1 MRGARDTI
9 GEHVKL
15 SGATVLLTGATG
27 GIGHAIAR
35 RLRADGAD
43 VVLTGRNAAVLEPL
57 AAELGARSIVADLG
71 DAADVDR
78 LLTETGPVDVLVA
91 NAALPG
97 TGDLATMSVER
108 IDQNLDVNLRAPI
121 MMARALVPQMVGR
134 GAGHLV
140 FIGSV
145 SGIVASPGSTLYNA
159 TKFGLRGF
167 AAALRQDLHPT
178 GVGVSIVE
186 PGFVRDAGMFVNS
199 GMEIPKGTRTV
210 SPEKVAAG
218 VVKAVTKNRG
228 EIVVA
233 PAELRFGAR
242 LGSLFP
248 SINDA
253 AQRQAGAA
261 EMVSKHAYND

>member
-1 MRGARDTI
+1 M
-9 GEHVKL
+9 KL
-15 SGATVLLTGATG
+15 SGAAVLLTGATG

-35 RLRADGAD
+35 RLKTEGCE
-43 VVLTGRNAAVLEPL
+43 VILTGRNAAVLAPL
-57 AAELGARSIVADLG
+57 AEELGARSIVADLG
-71 DAADVDR
+71 DPDDVDR
-78 LLTETGPVDVLVA
+78 LLAEAGPVDVLVA

-97 TGDLATMSVER
+97 TGDLATMSIER

-121 MMARALVPQMVGR
+121 MMSRALIPQLTER

-167 AAALRQDLHPT
+167 AGALRQDLHPT
-178 GVGVSIVE
+178 GVGVSLVE
-186 PGFVRDAGMFVNS
+186 PGFVREAGMFVNS
-199 GMEIPKGTRTV
+199 GMETPRGTRTV
-210 SPEKVAAG
+210 SPEQVASG
-218 VVKAVTKNRG
+218 VVKAITKNRG
-228 EIVVA
+228 EVVVA
-233 PAELRFGAR
+233 PAEIRFGAR

>member
-1 MRGARDTI
+1 MQLNR
-9 GEHVKL
+9 
-15 SGATVLLTGATG
+15 ATVLVTGATG

-35 RLRADGAD
+35 RLSAAGAD
-43 VVLTGRNAAVLEPL
+43 LVLTGRNAEVLAPL
-57 AAELGARSIVADLG
+57 ATELGARSIVADLG
-71 DAADVDR
+71 DATDLER
-78 LLTETGPVDVLVA
+78 LLAEAGPIDALVA

-97 TGDLATMSVER
+97 TGELSTMTVER
-108 IDQNLDVNLRAPI
+108 IDANLDVNLRAPI
-121 MMARALVPQMVGR
+121 MMARALIPQLVERGR
-134 GAGHLV
+134 GHLV

-167 AAALRQDLHPT
+167 SAALRQDLHGT

-199 GMEIPKGTRTV
+199 GMEVPKGTRTV
-210 SPEKVAAG
+210 TPERVAEG
-218 VVKAVTKNRG
+218 VHRAITKNRG

-233 PAELRFGAR
+233 PAELRLGAR

-248 SINDA
+248 SVNDA

>member
-1 MRGARDTI
+1 MNGVQ
-9 GEHVKL
+9 VKL
-15 SGATVLLTGATG
+15 NGATVLVTGATG

-35 RLRADGAD
+35 RLSAEGASL
-43 VVLTGRNAAVLEPL
+43 VLTGRRAEVLAPL
-57 AAELGARSIVADLG
+57 AAQLGARTVIADLSTPTGVENLLAEAG
-71 DAADVDR
+71 DI
-78 LLTETGPVDVLVA
+78 TVLVA

-97 TGDLATMSVER
+97 TGDLATMSIER
-108 IDQNLDVNLRAPI
+108 IDANLEVNLRAPI
-121 MMARALVPQMVGR
+121 LLARALAPRLAER
-134 GAGHLV
+134 GSGHLLFV
-140 FIGSV
+140 GSV

-167 AAALRQDLHPT
+167 TAALRQDLHPT

-199 GMEIPKGTRTV
+199 GMQVPRGTRTV
-210 SPEKVAAG
+210 SPEQVAAG
-218 VVKAVTKNRG
+218 VVRAIRKNRG
-228 EIVVA
+228 EVVVA
-233 PAELRFGAR
+233 PTEIRFGAR
-242 LGSLFP
+242 LGSIFP

>member
-1 MRGARDTI
+1 M
-9 GEHVKL
+9 KL
-15 SGATVLLTGATG
+15 SGATVLVTGATG

-35 RLRADGAD
+35 RLKAEGCE
-43 VVLTGRNAAVLEPL
+43 VVLTGRNAEVLAPL

-71 DAADVDR
+71 DAEDVTR
-78 LLTETGPVDVLVA
+78 LLAEAGQVDVLVA

-97 TGDLATMSVER
+97 TGNLATMSVDR

-121 MMARALVPQMVGR
+121 VMARALMPQLTER

-167 AAALRQDLHPT
+167 AGALRQDLRPA
-178 GVGVSIVE
+178 GVGVSLVE
-186 PGFVRDAGMFVNS
+186 PGFVRDAGMFVKS
-199 GMEIPKGTRTV
+199 GMETPTGTRTV
-210 SPEKVAAG
+210 TPEQVAAG
-218 VVKAVTKNRG
+218 VVKAITKNRG
-228 EIVVA
+228 EVVVA
-233 PAELRFGAR
+233 PAEIRFGAR

>member
-1 MRGARDTI
+1 MKID
-9 GEHVKL
+9 
-15 SGATVLLTGATG
+15 GATVLLTGATG
-27 GIGHAIAR
+27 GIGQAIAR
-35 RLRADGAD
+35 RMKAAGAD
-43 VVLTGRNAAVLEPL
+43 VVLTGRRAEVLAPL
-57 AAELGARSIVADLG
+57 AAELDARSIVADLG

-78 LLTETGPVDVLVA
+78 LLAEAGPVDVLVA

-108 IDQNLDVNLRAPI
+108 IDENLDVNLRTPI
-121 MMARALVPQMVGR
+121 MMARALVPQLVER
-134 GAGHLV
+134 GTGHLV

-167 AAALRQDLHPT
+167 AAALRQDLRPA

-199 GMEIPKGTRTV
+199 GMEVPKGTRTV
-210 SPEKVAAG
+210 TPEQVASG
-218 VVKAVTKNRG
+218 VLKAITRNRG
-228 EIVVA
+228 EVVVA
-233 PAELRFGAR
+233 PFELRAGAR
-242 LGSLFP
+242 LGSIFP
-248 SINDA
+248 SVNDA

-261 EMVSKHAYND
+261 EMVSKHAYNN

>member
-1 MRGARDTI
+1 
-9 GEHVKL
+9 VKL
-15 SGATVLLTGATG
+15 NGATVLLTGATG

-35 RLRADGAD
+35 RLKHEGAD
-43 VVLTGRNAAVLEPL
+43 LILTGRKAEVLAPL

-71 DAADVDR
+71 DAADVER
-78 LLTETGPVDVLVA
+78 LLTEAGAIDVLVA

-97 TGDLATMSVER
+97 TGDLATMTVER
-108 IDQNLDVNLRAPI
+108 IDANLDVNLRTPI
-121 MMARALVPQMVGR
+121 MMARGLIPQLTER

-167 AAALRQDLHPT
+167 TAALRQDLHPT

-199 GMEIPKGTRTV
+199 GMQTPKGTRTTT
-210 SPEKVAAG
+210 PEKVAAG
-218 VVKAVTKNRG
+218 VVKAITRNRG

-233 PAELRFGAR
+233 PAELRLGAR
-242 LGSLFP
+242 FGSLFP
-248 SINDA
+248 SVNDA

>member
-1 MRGARDTI
+1 M
-9 GEHVKL
+9 
-15 SGATVLLTGATG
+15 TGATG
-27 GIGHAIAR
+27 GIGQAIAR
-35 RLRADGAD
+35 RLKAEGAE
-43 VVLTGRNAAVLEPL
+43 VVLTGRNTSVLEPL

-71 DAADVDR
+71 DPADLER
-78 LLTETGPVDVLVA
+78 LLAEAGPIDVMIA

-97 TGDLATMSVER
+97 TGNLATMSVER

-121 MMARALVPQMVGR
+121 LMARAVVPQLIER
-134 GAGHLV
+134 GSGHLV

-167 AAALRQDLHPT
+167 TAALRQDLHPT

-199 GMEIPKGTRTV
+199 GMEVPKGTRTV
-210 SPEKVAAG
+210 TPERVAAA
-218 VVKAVTKNRG
+218 VVKAITKNRG

-242 LGSLFP
+242 LGALFP

>member
-1 MRGARDTI
+1 M
-9 GEHVKL
+9 KL
-15 SGATVLLTGATG
+15 SGATVLVTGATG

-35 RLRADGAD
+35 RLKAEGCE
-43 VVLTGRNAAVLEPL
+43 VVLTGRNAEVLAPL

-71 DAADVDR
+71 DPEEVTR
-78 LLTETGPVDVLVA
+78 LLAEAGPVDVLVA

-97 TGDLATMSVER
+97 TGNLATMSVER

-121 MMARALVPQMVGR
+121 MMARALMPQLTER
-134 GAGHLV
+134 GTGHLV

-167 AAALRQDLHPT
+167 SAALRQDLRPA
-178 GVGVSIVE
+178 GVGVSLVE

-199 GMEIPKGTRTV
+199 GMETPRGTRTV
-210 SPEKVAAG
+210 TPEQVAAG
-218 VVKAVTKNRG
+218 VIKAITKNRG
-228 EIVVA
+228 EVVVA
-233 PAELRFGAR
+233 PAEIRFGAR

-261 EMVSKHAYND
+261 EMVSQHAYND

>member
-1 MRGARDTI
+1 MR
-9 GEHVKL
+9 L
-15 SGATVLLTGATG
+15 SGATVLVTGATG

-35 RLRADGAD
+35 RLTAEGATL
-43 VVLTGRNAAVLEPL
+43 VLTGRRADVLAPL

-71 DAADVDR
+71 DPADVER
-78 LLTETGPVDVLVA
+78 LLAEAGRIDVLVA

-108 IDQNLDVNLRAPI
+108 IDQNLDVNLRTPI
-121 MMARALVPQMVGR
+121 MMARALIPQLVER
-134 GAGHLV
+134 GSGHLV

-167 AAALRQDLHPT
+167 TAALRQDLHPT

-199 GMEIPKGTRTV
+199 GMEVPRGTRTV
-210 SPEKVAAG
+210 TPEKVAAG
-218 VVKAVTKNRG
+218 VVKAIVKNRG
-228 EIVVA
+228 EVVVA
-233 PAELRFGAR
+233 PAELRLGAR
-242 LGSLFP
+242 LGSVFP
-248 SINDA
+248 SVNDA